1 MIFIPLGNRVALRR
15 VAIEADSNPA
25 TSMFAIPDAAK
36 EKPLECEVVAVP
48 TRGYLTEFGATLLCP
63 VKVGDR
69 VLVGKYTAGEHKV
82 RGEDGK
88 EEEILYLR
96 WEELLAVA
104 GRKVEVNEL
113 ELGLPSAADLDRVT
127 EERRAAETTA

>member
-1 MIFIPLGNRVALRR
+1 MIFTPLGNRVALRR
-15 VAIEADSNPA
+15 VVAEIDSHPA
-25 TSMFAIPDAAK
+25 TNMFAIPDAAK
-36 EKPLECEVVAVP
+36 EKPLECEVVGVP
-48 TRGYLTEFGATLLCP
+48 SACYISEFGVNIHCP
-63 VKVGDR
+63 VQVGDR

-104 GRKVEVNEL
+104 ERKE
-113 ELGLPSAADLDRVT
+113 PYDH
-127 EERRAAETTA
+127 

>member
-1 MIFIPLGNRVALRR
+1 MIFTPLGNRVALRR
-15 VAIEADSNPA
+15 VAIEADSSAA

-96 WEELLAVA
+96 WEELLAVEPRA
-104 GRKVEVNEL
+104 ESGQ
-113 ELGLPSAADLDRVT
+113 ADLDNL
-127 EERRAAETTA
+127 AHAIQTAYKEGILK

>member
-1 MIFIPLGNRVALRR
+1 MIFTPLGNRVALRR
-15 VAIEADSNPA
+15 VAIEADSSAA

-48 TRGYLTEFGATLLCP
+48 TGGYLTEFGATILCP

-96 WEELLAVA
+96 WEELLAVEPRAVA
-104 GRKVEVNEL
+104 G
-113 ELGLPSAADLDRVT
+113 
-127 EERRAAETTA
+127 AETDSKVDSQ